1 MGEGGVGFPWGGELQ
16 VVDMHVTENIN
27 AMTEC
32 KIHDQ
37 PAGHWKYR
45 EPAVVI
51 RHVYCCA
58 QH

>member
-37 PAGHWKYR
+37 R
-45 EPAVVI
+45 VI
-51 RHVYCCA
+51 GNTVSPS
-58 QH
+58 